1 MNQVSPQARYS
12 WFSTILSGG
21 LISAWVAVLDTLSN
35 YHIPPAG
42 FESFALALLPFTL
55 VAAAVF
61 TLYLIFTVG
70 AYYLLRPLNP
80 SPGPL
85 AAAVAVVV
93 GADAILL
100 QLHGPIVALVAMI
113 VVCWLGVIVYII
125 AVRITKSPQASLFC
139 RRAAVTILAMAG
151 AVFVCSWV
159 TRFPLHISA
168 AQSAMRFQVLSLAGF
183 LAIAA
188 PLVFLTREKLGKAFG
203 LAVALVAWLIVLPHI
218 PAASPFAGSE
228 NFSKSTPLIKSVVL
242 IVVDTLRADALSPDA
257 CDTASTPNM
266 CSLASDSIVFRDAI
280 SPASWTIPAMASIMT
295 GVSPDFHGVG
305 GPMPECAFPTLASFL
320 RRSNYHTQAVIGNG
334 IVSNA
339 DKPRSK
345 TDGATF
351 SDGFVVYNAYSAN
364 RLGESLAA
372 RFWEM
377 TDSDF
382 VSGGNTEAV
391 TRLATDSLDA
401 NSGNP
406 FFLWW
411 HLYDPHTPYAPPKE
425 FRDRISSPQP
435 DQIYFHDEL
444 VRTGERM
451 VLPEQRVWIQ
461 ELYEA
466 EIRFVDRAVG
476 DFLQKMRSLGIYDES
491 LIIFTSDH
499 GEEFWEHDKWGHG
512 HSVYDELLRVPLL
525 IKLPGSAATGTIQST
540 VPTQAL
546 LPTILDLCGIP
557 YDPQPGWPP
566 SLTPLCR
573 RGADDSYPEPIVSSN
588 ALYWEEQAAVFHE
601 GRKLIWRRHSD
612 REELYDRRVDPLEQV
627 SILAQNREQARDLKD
642 IIQRQL
648 VLARQIRKERG
659 IDDDVFGWDEE
670 TLKRLKGMGYL
681 K

>member
-1 MNQVSPQARYS
+1 MKHAGPPTPYS
-12 WFSTILSGG
+12 WLPVILSGG
-21 LISAWVAVLDTLSN
+21 LISAWVAVFDTLSN

-61 TLYLIFTVG
+61 ALCLIFTVG
-70 AYYLLRPLNP
+70 AYYLLMPLNP

-85 AAAVAVVV
+85 AAAVGVVV

-100 QLHGPIVALVAMI
+100 QLFGPIVALVATV
-113 VVCWLGVIVYII
+113 VVCWLGVIVYIV
-125 AVRITKSPQASLFC
+125 AVLITKSPQASWFC
-139 RRAAVTILAMAG
+139 RQAAVTALVMAG
-151 AVFVCSWV
+151 AVFICSWM
-159 TRFPLHISA
+159 THFPLHISA
-168 AQSAMRFQVLSLAGF
+168 GQSPIRFQVLFLAGF
-183 LAIAA
+183 LAIVA
-188 PLVFLTREKLGKAFG
+188 PLFFLTREKLGKAFG
-203 LAVALVAWLIVLPHI
+203 LALALVAWLVVLPHI
-218 PAASPFAGSE
+218 PTALPPANSDNLPKIA
-228 NFSKSTPLIKSVVL
+228 PAIKSVVL
-242 IVVDTLRADALSPDA
+242 IIVDTLRADALSPDA
-257 CDTASTPNM
+257 CDAASTPTM
-266 CSLASDSIVFRDAI
+266 CSLARDSIVFRDAI
-280 SPASWTIPAMASIMT
+280 SPASWTIPAMASVMT
-295 GVSPDFHGVG
+295 GVSPDLHGVG

-320 RRSNYHTQAVIGNG
+320 HQSNYHTQAVIGNG
-334 IVSNA
+334 ILSNA

-345 TDGATF
+345 TDGEIF
-351 SDGFVVYNAYSAN
+351 SDGFVVYDAYSAN

-372 RFWEM
+372 RLWEII
-377 TDSDF
+377 DPAF
-382 VSGGNTEAV
+382 VAGGNTEAV

-401 NSGNP
+401 NAEKS

-425 FRDRISSPQP
+425 FRDRISLPQS
-435 DQIYFHDEL
+435 DRIFFNDEL

-451 VLPEQRVWIQ
+451 VLPEERAWIQ
-461 ELYEA
+461 ELYQA

-476 DFLQKMRSLGIYDES
+476 DFLQKMRSLGIYDDS
-491 LIIFTSDH
+491 LIILTSDH
-499 GEEFWEHDKWGHG
+499 GEEFWEHGKWGHG
-512 HSVYDELLRVPLL
+512 HSVYDELLSVPLL
-525 IKLPGSAATGTIQST
+525 IKLPGSATTGAIEST

-557 YDPQPGWPP
+557 YHPQPGWLP
-566 SLTPLCR
+566 SLAPLCR
-573 RGADDSYPEPIVSSN
+573 RDGEDSYPEPIVSSN

-612 REELYDRRVDPLEQV
+612 REEFYDRRADPLEQV

-648 VLARQIRKERG
+648 LLAKQIRKERG
-659 IDDDVFGWDEE
+659 VDDDVFGWDEE